1 MTLPKTRPNPDLLV
15 GDGNKPRWNQP
26 ATRRHGFH
34 HAHLMF
40 RRVLSCR
47 APEQVVLEE
56 VEDTRLAATPEVAL
70 LTGRPE
76 FSALV
81 VAQEGR
87 VLLARHASD
96 FAPDQ
101 PHSIQSIS
109 KLTMHLIA
117 SRLMAD
123 GRLKPAKLVEHYLPE
138 IGSGFRGARVQD
150 VLDMNVI
157 NHFSEDYDDAH
168 ADVYAEEAALGFRL
182 PGPGEKEPTML
193 SFLCGITGGDL
204 TNQNDLIRYSSANT
218 DLLTVICDRL
228 CPGNLPGMLDE
239 IAGAAGLEG
248 GFHMSMSRE
257 GLPAF
262 SGGGCLT
269 ATDLARFGL
278 LLVRVAK
285 GQESR
290 VGDTGVTRAAL
301 NRTKRHLPAPRD
313 HIRYAD
319 QLMTDGRW
327 IGHSGYGGQFLMADT
342 VSGRVVAYLS
352 VLENESGFCADYMA
366 QTVAAMERLL
376 PPFG

>member
-1 MTLPKTRPNPDLLV
+1 MPETRRNADLHV
-15 GDGNKPRWNQP
+15 SSGNKPRWNQP

-34 HAHLMF
+34 NAHRMF
-40 RRVLSCR
+40 RRALSLR
-47 APEQVVLEE
+47 AAEQVVLEAA
-56 VEDTRLAATPEVAL
+56 EDAALAARNEVAM
-70 LTGRPE
+70 LTGRAE

-81 VAQEGR
+81 VAEGGR
-87 VLLARHASD
+87 LLLARHAAD
-96 FAPDQ
+96 FPADQ

-117 SRLMAD
+117 SRLIAE
-123 GRLKPAKLVEHYLPE
+123 GRLDPAHMVERYVPE

-157 NHFSEDYDDAH
+157 NHFSEDYDDPYAE
-168 ADVYAEEAALGFRL
+168 VYAEEEALGFRL
-182 PGPGEKEPTML
+182 PEPGREEPTML
-193 SFLCGITGGDL
+193 SFLCGITGDDLRNPGD
-204 TNQNDLIRYSSANT
+204 TIRYSSANT

-228 CPGNLPGMLDE
+228 CPGALPGMLEE
-239 IAGAAGLEG
+239 IAEAAGVEG
-248 GFHMSMSRE
+248 CFHMSLSRE

-278 LLVRVAK
+278 LLVRVAQ
-285 GQESR
+285 GTEAR
-290 VGDTGVTRAAL
+290 VGDTARTRSAL
-301 NRTKRHLPAPRD
+301 SRTHRHLPAPRD

-319 QLMTDGRW
+319 QMMTDGRW

-352 VLENESGFCADYMA
+352 VLENESAFSAEYMA
-366 QTVAAMERLL
+366 DTIAAMEALL
-376 PPFG
+376 PPLG

>member
-1 MTLPKTRPNPDLLV
+1 MPKTRPNPDLHV
-15 GDGNKPRWNQP
+15 GDDNKPRWNQP
-26 ATRRHGFH
+26 TTRRHGFH
-34 HAHLMF
+34 NAHLMF
-40 RRVLSCR
+40 RCALSFR
-47 APEQVVLEE
+47 AAEQVVLEE
-56 VEDTRLAATPEVAL
+56 VEDAQLAAKPEVAL
-70 LTGRPE
+70 LTGRSE

-81 VAQEGR
+81 VAEGDR
-87 VLLARHASD
+87 LLLSRHAAD

-117 SRLMAD
+117 GRLLAD
-123 GRLKPAKLVEHYLPE
+123 GRLDPTKPVEHYLPE
-138 IGSGFRGARVQD
+138 IGSGFRGALVKD
-150 VLDMNVI
+150 VLDMNII
-157 NHFSEDYDDAH
+157 NDFSEDYDDPY
-168 ADVYAEEAALGFRL
+168 ADAYAEEAALGFRL
-182 PGPGEKEPTML
+182 PKSGTQEPSML
-193 SFLCGITGGDL
+193 SFLCEITGNDL
-204 TNQNDLIRYSSANT
+204 TNHSDVINYASANT

-228 CPGNLPGMLDE
+228 CPGALAEMLDE
-239 IAGAAGLEG
+239 IAQAAGLEG
-248 GFHMSMSRE
+248 CFHMSMSRE

-278 LLVRVAK
+278 LLVRVAH
-285 GQESR
+285 GEESR

-352 VLENESGFCADYMA
+352 VLENESGFSADYMA
-366 QTVAAMERLL
+366 ETIEAMEALL
-376 PPFG
+376 PPLG